1 MKINNMTAKTSLEIQ
16 DTDIL
21 VIQDGEDTKQVTVAD
36 LRAYMIASG
45 LDKNTKILIN
55 ETLDNI
61 AASILAS
68 KYVVSE
74 LKSYTIKTWIDSVN
88 GTIQIALKDAM
99 DKWLTVEDIFTLFA
113 TEDEHPIQV
122 LIAEAYLSPEV
133 SSILAFNAEYPDNI
147 DSELVDAGFIRL
159 QYNGLTQNEIA
170 GITYDDIK
178 ISLAETEEFR
188 YEFIGSPDLFENSV
202 PYEESIG

>member
-36 LRAYMIASG
+36 LRTYMIASG
-45 LDKNTKILIN
+45 LDKNTKTLIN

-61 AASILAS
+61 AVSILAS

-133 SSILAFNAEYPDNI
+133 SNILAFNAEYPDNI

>member
-36 LRAYMIASG
+36 LRTYMIASG
-45 LDKNTKILIN
+45 LDKNTKTFIN

-88 GTIQIALKDAM
+88 GTIQIALKDTM
-99 DKWLTVEDIFTLFA
+99 NKWLTVEDIFTLFA

-133 SSILAFNAEYPDNI
+133 SNILAFNAEYPDNI

>member
-147 DSELVDAGFIRL
+147 DNELVDAGFIRL

-188 YEFIGSPDLFENSV
+188 YEFIGNPDLFENSV